1 MTDSTEPSQGASEFA
16 RTTSDNSSESS
27 EAQAVSM
34 EPSLDYAGFLSRF
47 LALCLDS
54 MICSIPAIALN
65 SILPFA
71 GGFLVYFLY
80 HPFFVSSEMMGT
92 PGKYLLRLAV
102 TDEQGQR
109 LSFRQAFIRYL
120 SSFLSGLLCLLG
132 YFLALFTE
140 KNQTLHDLI
149 AKTVVIKKTVPV
161 DHIFQAWWKNLQDV
175 LGRKIDLHMPSSA
188 KDEVTFQIEELYRL
202 YKNGVLTEQ
211 EFQDKKS
218 ELLKKI

>member
-102 TDEQGQR
+102 TDEQGHR
-109 LSFRQAFIRYL
+109 LSFRQAVIRYF
-120 SSFLSGLLCLLG
+120 STFLSGLLCFLG
-132 YFLALFTE
+132 YILALFTE

-149 AKTVVIKKTVPV
+149 ARTVVVNKSVPV
-161 DHIFQAWWKNLQDV
+161 ENVFHSWWQNFQDV
-175 LGRKIDLHMPSSA
+175 LGRKIDLQMPGSQR
-188 KDEVTFQIEELYRL
+188 DEVTFQIEELYRL
-202 YKNGVLTEQ
+202 YKSGVLTEQ
-211 EFQDKKS
+211 EFQAKKS